1 MTPLKLV
8 RDLLIAT
15 SLLSSVVYGQLKS
28 EFQDATSKELS
39 WLIGHWE
46 RTNNKPGQ
54 HAHERWTS
62 ELKGYGVIMK
72 EQDTLFLEKFWTQSE
87 NGETYYVADV
97 PENKKPVYFKFIS
110 LNKEGFTCEN
120 LQHDFPKR
128 IVYAVDGA
136 NLKVTI
142 SGDGKSVDFH
152 FTKK

>member
-1 MTPLKLV
+1 MRSSKLT
-8 RDLLIAT
+8 RNLFIAT
-15 SLLSSVVYGQLKS
+15 SLLSFTVSGHKS
-28 EFQDATSKELS
+28 EFQNAPSKELS
-39 WLIGHWE
+39 WLVGHWE

-62 ELKGYGVIMK
+62 KLKGYGVTMK
-72 EQDTLFLEKFWTQSE
+72 EQDTLFTEKFWIQSD
-87 NGETYYVADV
+87 NGELFYVADV
-97 PENKKPVYFKFIS
+97 PENKKPVYFKFIN

-128 IVYAVDGA
+128 IAYVVDGS

-152 FTKK
+152 FRKK